1 MAYPIHHM
9 TNTNKTNINALKK
22 TADLFFTA
30 FAACNAAKTREE
42 FKAAEPALD
51 KALNDYRKAHGISS
65 AFGLM
70 DCINHYNRTYAQS

>member
-1 MAYPIHHM
+1 M
-9 TNTNKTNINALKK
+9 TTKNLIVIANKFA
-22 TADLFFTA
+22 AA

-51 KALNDYRKAHGISS
+51 SALIAYRKAHGISD

-70 DCINHYNRTYAQS
+70 DCINHYNRTYANS